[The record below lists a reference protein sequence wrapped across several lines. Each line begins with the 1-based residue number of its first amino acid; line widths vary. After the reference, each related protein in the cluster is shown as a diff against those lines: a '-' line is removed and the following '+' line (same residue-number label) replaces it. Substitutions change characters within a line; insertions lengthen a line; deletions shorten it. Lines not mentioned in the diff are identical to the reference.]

1 MNKNKHK
8 RKRNERRIREKQDM
22 KKQQPNTG
30 MEKKREIITTGIC
43 VCVHS
48 AQPLPLFQMEEH
60 DQTRICALVDR
71 IMITIL
77 CNVFCSSFFLFT
89 IFRNSIMFCLN

>member
-30 MEKKREIITTGIC
+30 MEKSER
-43 VCVHS
+43 
-48 AQPLPLFQMEEH
+48 
-60 DQTRICALVDR
+60 
-71 IMITIL
+71 
-77 CNVFCSSFFLFT
+77 
-89 IFRNSIMFCLN
+89 

>member
-43 VCVHS
+43 VC
-48 AQPLPLFQMEEH
+48 AQC
-60 DQTRICALVDR
+60 TAV
-71 IMITIL
+71 TIVP
-77 CNVFCSSFFLFT
+77 NG
-89 IFRNSIMFCLN
+89 RA